1 MEQRDFKDLLG
12 MLNSQST
19 LFLMDQ
25 KILKPYAVPGTMTYS
40 KYRTKIIRDQSG
52 NEVMRIDYDPTTGSS
67 GKGLLGKLQQMA
79 VGLLNFKVGDL
90 DGNYLYSVRADSFM
104 TTTHH
109 FHIFD
114 GEESDEKY
122 SAVHKMMN
130 LAKESL
136 VVSSNDGTP
145 VLTTEYRGY
154 RKFIELKDG
163 SGVPVGELHAPIVS
177 MRDRWQLN
185 FNGDCD
191 RSLALVMVAI
201 MSELGQ
207 R

>member
-25 KILKPYAVPGTMTYS
+25 KILKPYNVPGTMMFN
-40 KYRTKIIRDQSG
+40 KYRTKIIRDQSE
-52 NEVMRIDYDPTTGSS
+52 NEVMRIDYDSS
-67 GKGLLGKLQQMA
+67 SESTGKGLLGKLQQMA
-79 VGLLNFKVGDL
+79 VGMLNFKLGDL
-90 DGNYLYSVRADSFM
+90 DGNYLYTVKVDSFM

-109 FHIFD
+109 FHIFN
-114 GEESDEKY
+114 GEGSEEKY
-122 SAVHKMMN
+122 SAVHKMMS
-130 LAKESL
+130 LARESL
-136 VVSSNDGTP
+136 VVSSTDGNP
-145 VLTTEYRGY
+145 LLSAEYRGY

-163 SGVPVGELHAPIVS
+163 NGVTVGELHAPIIS
-177 MRDRWQLN
+177 MRDRWQLK
-185 FNGDCD
+185 FNGDCE